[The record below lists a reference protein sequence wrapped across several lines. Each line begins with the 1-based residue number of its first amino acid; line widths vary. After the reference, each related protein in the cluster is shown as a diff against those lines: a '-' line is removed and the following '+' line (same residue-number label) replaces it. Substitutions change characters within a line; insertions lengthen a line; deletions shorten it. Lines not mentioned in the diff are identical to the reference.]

1 MSWSIKLFTL
11 GGTAVRM
18 HLTFLLLLAWIAA
31 TEWQRG
37 GPQNAA
43 HGVLFILVLFAC
55 VVLHEFGHIWAARRY
70 GIRTADVTL
79 LPIGG
84 VASMER
90 MPEKPSQEIA
100 VALAGPAVNAAIA
113 FVLLAVL
120 WLDATPLSFGAF
132 QESFLAQVAAA
143 NVVLL
148 VFNLIPAFPMDGGRV
163 LRAVLA
169 IWLGFGPAT
178 QVAARI
184 GQGLALVFA
193 ALGFIMGN
201 PMLVLIALFIFAAAG
216 GEARYVKA
224 RETADAQPAAN
235 ATVES
240 GPWGDV
246 RPLDPSGAGGDQR

>member
-100 VALAGPAVNAAIA
+100 VAIAGPAVNAAIA
-113 FVLLAVL
+113 FVLLVL
-120 WLDATPLSFGAF
+120 LRLDATPLSFGAF

-163 LRAVLA
+163 LRGRAGDLA
-169 IWLGFGPAT
+169 RLWAGDASGRPHRAGARARVCRFGLHHGQPD
-178 QVAARI
+178 AR
-184 GQGLALVFA
+184 
-193 ALGFIMGN
+193 
-201 PMLVLIALFIFAAAG
+201 
-216 GEARYVKA
+216 
-224 RETADAQPAAN
+224 ADRAIHLR
-235 ATVES
+235 S
-240 GPWGDV
+240 RRW
-246 RPLDPSGAGGDQR
+246 

>member
-216 GEARYVKA
+216 GEARYVEA
-224 RETADAQPAAN
+224 RETADAQPAAI

>member
-11 GGTAVRM
+11 GGTTVRM
-18 HLTFLLLLAWIAA
+18 HLTFPVLLAWIAA

-37 GPQNAA
+37 GSQNAA
-43 HGVLFILVLFAC
+43 YGVLFILVLFAC

-113 FVLLAVL
+113 FVLLGVL
-120 WLDATPLSFGAF
+120 RLDATPLSFGAF
-132 QESFLAQVAAA
+132 QVSFLAQVAAA

-148 VFNLIPAFPMDGGRV
+148 VFNLIPAFPMDGGRA

-169 IWLGFGPAT
+169 IGRAGHRGFGS
-178 QVAARI
+178 Q
-184 GQGLALVFA
+184 LALGTV
-193 ALGFIMGN
+193 
-201 PMLVLIALFIFAAAG
+201 PRRW
-216 GEARYVKA
+216 GEAG
-224 RETADAQPAAN
+224 
-235 ATVES
+235 S
-240 GPWGDV
+240 
-246 RPLDPSGAGGDQR
+246 AG